1 MLEKVDL
8 DRTMEKQEYEAARR
22 ELAIRLGAAQ
32 RALKQEKIPVV
43 IVFEGLE
50 AAGKGIQINRL
61 IRSFDPREFE
71 VYANREPGEEERMRP
86 FLWRFWTKT
95 PEQGRIAI
103 FDRSW
108 YKKVTEERFFS
119 ECLLK
124 SCQVHSE
131 IFCPLKNS

>member
-1 MLEKVDL
+1 MEAAPMLEKVDL
-8 DRTMEKQEYEAARR
+8 DRTMKKQEYEAARR
-22 ELAIRLGAAQ
+22 ELEIRLGAAQ

-61 IRSFDPREFE
+61 IRSFDPSEFE

-108 YKKVTEERFFS
+108 YKKVTEERFFFRN
-119 ECLLK
+119 
-124 SCQVHSE
+124 V
-131 IFCPLKNS
+131 F